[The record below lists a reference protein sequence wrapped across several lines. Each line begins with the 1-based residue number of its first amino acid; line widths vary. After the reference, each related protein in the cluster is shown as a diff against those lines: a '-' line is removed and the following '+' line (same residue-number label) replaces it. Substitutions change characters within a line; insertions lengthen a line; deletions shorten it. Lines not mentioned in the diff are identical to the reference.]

1 MYKEVKMENKSV
13 RGYFEDGEVRLLDPV
28 HAEGCWKLEVTF
40 VEQVDD
46 QSVVLDADPHR
57 SKVSQKADRLEELHR
72 RLEDSRPQT
81 GPI

>member
-1 MYKEVKMENKSV
+1 MENKTV
-13 RGYFEDGEVRLLDPV
+13 RGYYEDGEVRLLDPV
-28 HAEGCWKLEVTF
+28 HLEGCWNLEITF

-57 SKVSQKADRLEELHR
+57 SRAAHKADRLEELHR